1 MGPGLRPSVSGPKET
16 TMADRVI
23 AGLIAVA
30 LFAWW
35 EIASRRGW
43 IDSLVF
49 PAPTRILANFA
60 ILWHKGLLENIG
72 VTLTRFLG
80 GVVMGGI
87 PGVFFGLCIGWLPRA
102 RRIADPFIAAIH
114 PIPKLVLFPLFIVI
128 FGMGEMAKIASVS
141 LSVFFPSL
149 INAAAG
155 AREISPLYFEVIRSY
170 GGGRAALFRHVV
182 VPGSLP
188 MILSG
193 IRIAATLGL
202 LVTIAIEFT
211 VTTRGIGSVMWL
223 ALQTM
228 RTEDLYCGVVTI
240 SLIGIIMNA
249 TIQKLLRRLAP
260 WQGRA

>member
-1 MGPGLRPSVSGPKET
+1 MKSESTFG
-16 TMADRVI
+16 DR
-23 AGLIAVA
+23 LIAAAIALA
-30 LFAWW
+30 LFALW
-35 EIASRRGW
+35 EVASRLGW
-43 IDSLVF
+43 ISSLLF
-49 PAPTRILANFA
+49 PSPTQILANFGVLWKKDLGQN
-60 ILWHKGLLENIG
+60 IL

-80 GVVMGGI
+80 GVVLGGI
-87 PGVFFGLCIGWLPRA
+87 PGIIIGLCIGWLPRV

-128 FGMGEMAKIASVS
+128 FGLNEGAKIASVG
-141 LSVFFPSL
+141 LTVFFPSL

-182 VPGSLP
+182 IPGSLP

-202 LVTIAIEFT
+202 LVTIAIEFS

-228 RTEDLYCGVVTI
+228 RPEDLYVGIVTI
-240 SLIGIIMNA
+240 SLIGIIINA
-249 TIQKLLRRLAP
+249 TIQWLLRRLAP
-260 WQGRA
+260 WQLQG